1 MKTLSVILLLFVAI
15 STAQEPAPAPAPVT
29 NWEAEADKFY
39 KIAKHNFE
47 CYTYW
52 EAEAVRLKAENE
64 QLRSMLAATRGLL
77 AQATATPQPAPVTS
91 PLLLDTS
98 RPKTRTTTM
107 HGSGGTYTTSDGA
120 TVIETVPGHFEIH
133 HKNGTVERV
142 IQTP

>member
-1 MKTLSVILLLFVAI
+1 MKTLSLILLLFVAI
-15 STAQEPAPAPAPVT
+15 STAQEPASAPAPAI

-39 KIAKHNFE
+39 KIAEQNFRA
-47 CYTYW
+47 YTYW
-52 EAEAVRLKAENE
+52 EAEAARLKAENE

-77 AQATATPQPAPVTS
+77 AQATATTPTAPVTS
-91 PLLLDTS
+91 PPLLDTS

-120 TVIETVPGHFEIH
+120 TIIETVPGHFEIH